1 MVKKNKVRFTRISN
15 LPNPYNLL
23 IKVNRIRLLFSF
35 FASVKQNIMRMK
47 KIVRLLTILLIFPF
61 ALSAQVTTSSIT
73 GSLKQSNG
81 EALAGATITAIHVPS
96 GTKYE
101 TISTRSGTFT
111 LPGLRPGGPYTFT
124 TQFVGLK
131 PQTINDITLTLGDA
145 YNVNLT
151 LEPSSQVLTE
161 VVIASSSRAANVKT
175 GASTNVGQ
183 RQIATL
189 PSISRSL
196 TDFTRLTPQANG
208 NAIAGRDGRYNNFT
222 VDGANLNNNFGLSTD
237 PLPGGNS
244 QPISLDAIEE
254 VSVNIAPSD
263 VRQSNFT
270 GANIAS
276 ITKSGTN
283 NFKGTIYGFY
293 RNQSFI
299 GTKITDNKLPEQ
311 PDSKSK
317 VYGASVGGPIIK
329 NKLFFFVNAEK
340 EDRVAPPLTS
350 FRPTGGSGGGN
361 ISNVKIDSLRRFS
374 DHLQSKYGYA
384 TGSYDGL
391 PNAQIKNYKILGKI
405 DWNINTVHKL
415 TLKYSQMIGDDDR
428 LMSNSAPNGAQSG
441 GPNTWAANARFG
453 TNAMSFANSQYSFH
467 DQVRSAAVEL
477 NSSWK
482 GRFSN
487 QFIAT
492 GTKIRTTRS
501 TPGGVFPFIDIM
513 GDPNRSG
520 AAATYAGGARQNY
533 MSAGQE
539 NFSNANDVKN
549 DIYNVTD
556 NFTIYKGRHT
566 VTIGGTYEYQYVGNK
581 FMPAKQSYYAFGSL
595 EEFMTPGARP
605 IGYSYT
611 FSRIAGETEVYSA
624 AMKISQLGIYLQDE
638 FNVNQRLKI
647 TYGVRADKPIYI
659 DQPLEN
665 PAISALSFPDS
676 KGQPTNY
683 STGRWPKSTWYFAPR
698 FDVRWDVKGDKSM
711 IIRGGSGIFTGRIP
725 FVYLTNMPSNSG
737 MSQVSVVAN
746 AAQLAQITFDPNP
759 DRWASLF
766 TAPAP
771 APNSAGFVLID
782 PKYKFPQVW
791 RTNFGFDRRFAK
803 GWTLNMDLLY
813 TKDLNATV
821 LRNANESTPTGT
833 VNLGGS
839 IRPSFSNTSTA
850 TRRKYNAYANAIV
863 LENNKE
869 GGSFSFTTQVSKAF
883 SKGFYASLAY
893 TFSVAMDVTANPGS
907 TASSTW
913 GFNNTSGTQ
922 NTKELSYSSFAV
934 PHRFVGTFSYRKE
947 FFKHIGTTISLFYE
961 GSQQGRYSY
970 IYGSGSGT
978 APAGFANTADI
989 NYDGNS
995 SDLMYVPNSP
1005 SEITFIPLTVGSG
1018 ATAVTYTAQQ
1028 QSDAFFAFVEQDK
1041 YLRKTK
1047 GRVAERNGAVIP
1059 FLHRVDVRFLQD
1071 IFTNIGS
1078 RRATLQFSA
1087 DCQNFLNLV
1096 NKDWGTRD
1104 FFVTGNPLRA
1114 TKNATTGEVR
1124 YQLATYTPNGAVA
1137 GTNPILVDRS
1147 FVRSLGTGSTWS
1159 LQLGLRLIF

>member
-1 MVKKNKVRFTRISN
+1 MNFK
-15 LPNPYNLL
+15 LPDNLL

-35 FASVKQNIMRMK
+35 FATVKQTIMRMK
-47 KIVRLLTILLIFPF
+47 KIAHLLTLLFIFPL
-61 ALSAQVTTSSIT
+61 ALTAQVTTSSIS
-73 GSLKQSNG
+73 GSLKQSKG
-81 EALAGATITAIHVPS
+81 EVISGATITAIHVPS

-101 TISTRSGTFT
+101 TVSTKSGTFT
-111 LPGLRPGGPYTFT
+111 LPGLRPGGPYTVNCS
-124 TQFVGLK
+124 FVGLK
-131 PQTINDITLTLGDA
+131 TQNIEGIILTLGDS

-151 LEPSSQVLTE
+151 MDPADQTLTE
-161 VVIASSSRAANVKT
+161 VVISGGKAASNLKT

-189 PSISRSL
+189 PSITRSI

-254 VSVNIAPSD
+254 VSVNIAPAD

-276 ITKSGTN
+276 VTKSGTN
-283 NFKGTIYGFY
+283 FFKGTLYGFY
-293 RNQSFI
+293 RDQSFI
-299 GTKITDNKLPEQ
+299 GTRVGNTKLATQ

-317 VYGASVGGPIIK
+317 VYGASIGGPIIK

-350 FRPTGGSGGGN
+350 FKPTGGSGGGN
-361 ISNVKIDSLRRFS
+361 VSNVLIDSLRKFS
-374 DHLQSKYGYA
+374 DYLASAHGYS
-384 TGSYDGL
+384 TGSFDGL
-391 PNAQIKNYKILGKI
+391 PNAVIKNYKILGRI
-405 DWNINTVHKL
+405 DWNINTVHKV
-415 TLKYSQMIGDDDR
+415 TLKYSEMVGDDDR
-428 LMSNSAPNGAQSG
+428 IMSNSAPNGAQSG
-441 GPNTWAANARFG
+441 GPNTWTANSRFG
-453 TNAMSFANSQYSFH
+453 TNAMSFENSQYSFH
-467 DQVRSAAVEL
+467 DQVRSAAIEV
-477 NSSWK
+477 NSNWRGK
-482 GRFSN
+482 FSN
-487 QFIAT
+487 QIIAT
-492 GTKIRTTRS
+492 ATKIRTTRS

-513 GDPNRSG
+513 GDPTKSG
-520 AAATYAGGARQNY
+520 VAATYAGGAKQNY

-539 NFSNANDVKN
+539 NFSNANDVIN
-549 DIYNVTD
+549 NIYNVTE

-566 VTIGGTYEYQYVGNK
+566 ITLGGTYEYQYVGNK

-595 EEFMTPGARP
+595 AEFMTPGTHP
-605 IGYSYT
+605 IGFSYT
-611 FSRIAGETEVYSA
+611 YSRIPGESEVYSA
-624 AMKISQLGIYLQDE
+624 AMKIGQLGFYAQDE
-638 FNVNQRLKI
+638 INITPKLKL
-647 TYGVRADKPIYI
+647 TLGLRVDKPIYV

-665 PAISALSFPDS
+665 PAITALTFPDRNG
-676 KGQPTNY
+676 KPTNY
-683 STGRWPKSTWYFAPR
+683 STGMWPKATLYYSPR
-698 FDVRWDVKGDKSM
+698 FDLRWDMNGDKSM

-746 AAQLAQITFDPNP
+746 AAQLAQITFNTNP
-759 DRWASLF
+759 DQWASLF

-771 APNSAGFVLID
+771 TPNTAGFVLID

-791 RTNFGFDRRFAK
+791 RTNFGFDRKFAK
-803 GWTLNMDLLY
+803 NWNLNMDILY

-821 LRNANESTPTGT
+821 MRNANESLPTGT

-839 IRPSFSNTSTA
+839 VRRPSFANTSTA
-850 TRRKYNAYANAIV
+850 TRRIYSAYANAIV
-863 LENNKE
+863 LENNHA
-869 GGSFSFTTQVSKAF
+869 GGSFSFTTQISKSF
-883 SKGFYASLAY
+883 TKGFYASLAY
-893 TFSVAMDVTANPGS
+893 TFSAAMDVTANPGS

-922 NTKELSYSSFAV
+922 NTKELSYSSFAT
-934 PHRFVGTFSYRKE
+934 PHRILGTFSYRRE
-947 FFKHIGTTISLFYE
+947 FFKHIGTTISLYYE
-961 GSQQGRYSY
+961 GAQQGRFSY
-970 IYGSGSGT
+970 IYGSAGGT
-978 APAGFANTADI
+978 APTGFSNTADI

-995 SDLMYVPNSP
+995 SDLMYIP
-1005 SEITFIPLTVGSG
+1005 SDPSQITFIPQTVGSG

-1028 QSDAFFAFVEQDK
+1028 QSDAFFAYVAQDK
-1041 YLRKTK
+1041 YLSKSK
-1047 GRVAERNGAVIP
+1047 GNVAERNGAVVP
-1059 FLHRVDVRFLQD
+1059 FYHRVDVRFLQD

-1087 DCQNFLNLV
+1087 DCQNFLNLL
-1096 NKDWGTRD
+1096 NKDWGLRD
-1104 FFVTGNPLRA
+1104 FFVVGNPLRA

-1124 YQLATYTPNGAVA
+1124 YQLATYTPTGA
-1137 GTNPILVDRS
+1137 TTPILVDKTFIRS
-1147 FVRSLGTGSTWS
+1147 TSTSSTWS

>member
-1 MVKKNKVRFTRISN
+1 
-15 LPNPYNLL
+15 
-23 IKVNRIRLLFSF
+23 
-35 FASVKQNIMRMK
+35 MRMT
-47 KIVRLLTILLIFPF
+47 KIVRLLSIMFIFPF
-61 ALSAQVTTSSIT
+61 ALTAQVTTSSIS
-73 GSLKQSNG
+73 GSLKQANG
-81 EALAGATITAIHVPS
+81 EAVSGATVTAIHVPS

-101 TISTRSGTFT
+101 TISTKSGTFT

-124 TQFVGLK
+124 SQFVGLK
-131 PQTINDITLTLGDA
+131 TQTIQDITLTLGDA
-145 YNVNLT
+145 YNINIT
-151 LEPSSQVLTE
+151 MDIASQTLTE
-161 VVIASSSRAANVKT
+161 VVVSGGKAASNLKT
-175 GASTNVGQ
+175 GVSTNVGQ
-183 RQIATL
+183 RQITTL
-189 PSISRSL
+189 PTITRSI

-276 ITKSGTN
+276 VTKSGTN
-283 NFKGTIYGFY
+283 FFKGTIYGYY
-293 RNQSFI
+293 RDQSFI
-299 GTKITDNKLPEQ
+299 GTRVSDFKLPVQ

-329 NKLFFFVNAEK
+329 NKLFFFINAEK
-340 EDRVAPPLTS
+340 EDRIAPPLTT

-361 ISNVKIDSLRRFS
+361 ISNVKIDSLRKFS
-374 DHLQSKYGYA
+374 EYLASAHGYS
-384 TGSYDGL
+384 TGGFDGL
-391 PNAQIKNYKILGKI
+391 PNAQIKNYKILGKL
-405 DWNINTVHKL
+405 DWNITTVHKL

-441 GPNTWAANARFG
+441 GPNVWTTNARFG
-453 TNAMSFANSQYSFH
+453 VNAMSFENSQYSFN

-477 NSSWK
+477 NSNWRGK
-482 GRFSN
+482 FSN
-487 QFIAT
+487 QIIAT

-513 GDPNRSG
+513 GDPTKSG
-520 AAATYAGGARQNY
+520 VAATYAGGARQNY

-539 NFSNANDVKN
+539 NFSNANDVIN
-549 DIYNVTD
+549 NIYNITE
-556 NFTIYKGRHT
+556 NFNIYAGRHT
-566 VTIGGTYEYQYVGNK
+566 ILVGGSYEHQYVGNK

-595 EEFMTPGARP
+595 QEFMNPASHP
-605 IGYSYT
+605 IGFSYT
-611 FSRIAGETEVYSA
+611 FSRIPGQTEVYSA
-624 AMKISQLGIYLQDE
+624 ALKIAQLGVYVQDE
-638 FNVNQRLKI
+638 FNINSKLKL
-647 TYGVRADKPIYI
+647 TFGVRVDKPIYL
-659 DQPLEN
+659 DKPLEN
-665 PAISALSFPDS
+665 PSITALTFPDENG
-676 KGQPTNY
+676 KPTNY
-683 STGRWPKSTWYFAPR
+683 STGMWPKSTLYFAPR
-698 FDVRWDVKGDKSM
+698 FDIRWDMNGDKSM

-746 AAQLAQITFDPNP
+746 AAQLSQITFNTNP
-759 DRWASLF
+759 DAWASLF

-771 APNSAGFVLID
+771 TPNTAGFVLID
-782 PKYKFPQVW
+782 PDYKFPQVW
-791 RTNFGFDRRFAK
+791 RTNFGFDKKFSTN
-803 GWTLNMDLLY
+803 WLLTMDLLY

-821 LRNANESTPTGT
+821 LRNANQSIPTST

-839 IRPSFSNTSTA
+839 TRPSFSANTPAS
-850 TRRKYNAYANAIV
+850 RRIYAAYANAIV
-863 LENNKE
+863 LENNKA
-869 GGSFSFTTQVSKAF
+869 GGSFSFTTQVSKSF

-893 TFSVAMDVTANPGS
+893 TFSAAMDVTANPGS

-922 NTKELSYSSFAV
+922 NTKELSYSAFAT
-934 PHRFVGTFSYRKE
+934 PHRFLGTFSYRKE
-947 FFKHIGTTISLFYE
+947 FFKHFGTTFSLFYE

-970 IYGSGSGT
+970 IYGNAGGT
-978 APAGFANTADI
+978 APAGFTNTADI

-995 SDLMYVPNSP
+995 SDLMYVPRNP
-1005 SEITFIPLTVGSG
+1005 SEITFIPQTVGSG

-1041 YLRKTK
+1041 YLRRSK
-1047 GRVAERNGAVIP
+1047 GMVTDRNGATIP
-1059 FLHRVDVRFLQD
+1059 FFHRVDVKFLQD

-1078 RRATLQFSA
+1078 RKATLQFSA
-1087 DCQNFLNLV
+1087 DCQNFLNLL
-1096 NKDWGTRD
+1096 NRDWGTRD
-1104 FFVTGNPLRA
+1104 FFVSSNPLRA

-1124 YQLATYTPNGAVA
+1124 YQLATYTPNGAVP
-1137 GTNPILVDRS
+1137 GSNPILVNKSFIRS
-1147 FVRSLGTGSTWS
+1147 MSTASTWS
-1159 LQLGLRLIF
+1159 LQLGMRLIF